1 MKNTTLYRLLLLAM
15 AIGMFAACT
24 EDTADVRLEPTLSTA
39 NTLNITSDSATVV
52 GFVIAE
58 GDGFT
63 ERGICY
69 STTEDP
75 TVADDIAL
83 YTEDSPEA
91 TFYVTLSG
99 LDYATTYY
107 ARAYATGDA
116 GTVYGEQVSFTTLP
130 VVPFLTTA
138 DISDI
143 TGNSASGGGE
153 VTGNGGAEITERGI
167 CFSTDENPTIDD
179 SKTSDGEGTGA
190 FESVLSNLQGNT
202 KYYVRAYATN
212 SAGTGYGPQVTF
224 TTLVDLPK
232 VTTAAVSEVTKTSAL
247 AGGAVS
253 DNGGADIS
261 SYGIVWS
268 MNPDPTVSDNVLE
281 GTMDMDS
288 FVVELSDLS
297 MTTTY
302 YVRAYATNSAGTGYG
317 ETVSFTTLADITQF
331 WIVGSYNG
339 WDNSDNASYIIST
352 ESSEGQAEGYVYLT
366 SGEIKL
372 VTDHSWDD
380 AHTFGDDG
388 SGALTNPG
396 NNITVDADGY
406 YLIRANLSDMTY
418 SLTQTVWGVIG
429 DATAGGWDS
438 QTNMTYNSASQTFQL
453 VTNLSS
459 GGAFKFRGT
468 SDWSVNY
475 GSDAAD
481 GTLQMGGANIP
492 VDLTSDY
499 VIELNLSTPNEYT
512 YSANRWGVI
521 GDATPGGWSDDT
533 DMSWDEANGVLTVTL
548 DLTAGS
554 FKFRANDAWDFDYGG
569 DINALTVGGANIAVA
584 EAGNYTITF
593 DPWGLTAT
601 LTKN

>member
-268 MNPDPTVSDNVLE
+268 MNPDPTTSDNVAE

-288 FVVELSDLS
+288 FVVELADLS

-512 YSANRWGVI
+512 YSTNRWGVI
-521 GDATPGGWSDDT
+521 GDATPGERRHRHELGRSKRRAYRNARSD
-533 DMSWDEANGVLTVTL
+533 SR
-548 DLTAGS
+548 
-554 FKFRANDAWDFDYGG
+554 F
-569 DINALTVGGANIAVA
+569 I
-584 EAGNYTITF
+584 
-593 DPWGLTAT
+593 
-601 LTKN
+601 